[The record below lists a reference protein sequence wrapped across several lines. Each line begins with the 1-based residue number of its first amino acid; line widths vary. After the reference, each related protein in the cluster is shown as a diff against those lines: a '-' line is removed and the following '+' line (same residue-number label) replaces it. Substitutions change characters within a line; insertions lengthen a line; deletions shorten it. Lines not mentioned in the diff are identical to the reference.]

1 MNSLESASPV
11 ADLPVATSALKRNT
25 NPGLLSFKEKLGYG
39 LGDTASHFVWDMVGF
54 WLLIFYTDVY
64 KIPPLAAGW
73 IMFIA
78 RFWDMGIDPVI
89 GIISDRT
96 QTRWGKFRPYILFGA
111 IPYAVLAVLT
121 FTTPDF
127 GVTGKIIYAGA
138 TYVLLMTAYAAVN
151 LPYSSLAAVMTSDTY
166 ERAGVNQYRFI
177 CAFVGQLVVTGLAL
191 TLAKYFGG
199 GNEAMGYQHTLILF
213 GFLSVVF
220 FFITFMTT
228 KERVQPSKSLEGSVA
243 EDLGNLFK
251 NRPWIILAIVG
262 IVSFVMFAMQ
272 NAAIAFYFKYYIGKE
287 DNVQLFN
294 IIGTVALIVALP
306 LSKPLAKAFGNRNVF
321 IASSLISGFFF
332 ICLYLP
338 GEKNLVT
345 IYVLNIL
352 AKMAYAPAVP
362 LLWTMI
368 ADSSDYS
375 EWKTGRRATGLYFSA
390 ATFAQKAGWGIGAA
404 IAGWI
409 LTVYNYVPN
418 APQTETS
425 IHGIKL
431 LVSVIPGILYMSCAV
446 FMFFYT
452 IDSKTTDRMKSDLD
466 ARRALGH

>member
-1 MNSLESASPV
+1 MSLREITPSTADV
-11 ADLPVATSALKRNT
+11 APQTQPRV
-25 NPGLLSFKEKLGYG
+25 GLTFKEKLGYG

-64 KIPPLAAGW
+64 KIPAAAAGT
-73 IMFIA
+73 IMLIA

-111 IPYAVLAVLT
+111 LPYAVLAVLT

-127 GVTGKIIYAGA
+127 GVTGKIIYACA

-199 GNEAMGYQHTLILF
+199 GDEAMGYQHTLILF
-213 GFLSVVF
+213 GCLSVVF

-228 KERVQPSKSLEGSVA
+228 KERVQPLKSLEGSIK
-243 EDLGNLFK
+243 EDLKNLFK

-272 NAAIAFYFKYYIGKE
+272 NAAIAYYFKYYIGKE
-287 DNVQLFN
+287 KNVQLFN
-294 IIGTVALIVALP
+294 VIGTIALIVALP
-306 LSKPLAKAFGNRNVF
+306 FSKPLARRFGNKNVF
-321 IASSLISGFFF
+321 H
-332 ICLYLP
+332 CQLP
-338 GEKNLVT
+338 D
-345 IYVLNIL
+345 I
-352 AKMAYAPAVP
+352 
-362 LLWTMI
+362 
-368 ADSSDYS
+368 
-375 EWKTGRRATGLYFSA
+375 GRFLYFA
-390 ATFAQKAGWGIGAA
+390 
-404 IAGWI
+404 
-409 LTVYNYVPN
+409 LP
-418 APQTETS
+418 
-425 IHGIKL
+425 
-431 LVSVIPGILYMSCAV
+431 
-446 FMFFYT
+446 
-452 IDSKTTDRMKSDLD
+452 
-466 ARRALGH
+466 ARRKGHYHHLCVEYTCKNGLCSRCSIALDHDRRFRGLFGMEKRAKGHRLVFFSRDICAKGRLGHRRRHRRLAPDGV

>member
-1 MNSLESASPV
+1 
-11 ADLPVATSALKRNT
+11 
-25 NPGLLSFKEKLGYG
+25 
-39 LGDTASHFVWDMVGF
+39 MVGF

-64 KIPPLAAGW
+64 KIPAAAAGI

-111 IPYAVLAVLT
+111 LPYAVLAVLT

-127 GVTGKIIYAGA
+127 GVTGKIIYACA

-151 LPYSSLAAVMTSDTY
+151 LPYSSLAAVMTSDSY
-166 ERAGVNQYRFI
+166 ERVGVNQYRFI

-213 GFLSVVF
+213 GCLSVVF

-228 KERVQPSKSLEGSVA
+228 KERVQPLKSLESSIK
-243 EDLGNLFK
+243 EDIKGLFK
-251 NRPWIILAIVG
+251 NRPWIILAVVG

-287 DNVQLFN
+287 DSVQLFN
-294 IIGTVALIVALP
+294 VIGTIALIVALP
-306 LSKPLAKAFGNRNVF
+306 FSKPLARRFGNKNVF
-321 IASSLISGFFF
+321 IASSLVSGVFF
-332 ICLYLP
+332 ISFYLP
-338 GEKNLVT
+338 GPKSIIT
-345 IYVLNIL
+345 IYALNIL

-368 ADSSDYS
+368 ADSADYS

-404 IAGWI
+404 MAGGI
-409 LTVYNYVPN
+409 LTLFNYAAN
-418 APQTETS
+418 AAQTESALT
-425 IHGIKL
+425 GIKL
-431 LVSVIPGILYMSCAV
+431 LVSVIPGILYVSCAL
-446 FMFFYT
+446 FMLGYN
-452 IDSKTTDRMKSDLD
+452 IDSATTDRMKSDLET
-466 ARRALGH
+466 RRGKERGG